1 VANVSA
7 TWGGYG
13 GRDAD
18 QGRLVSGHGRWR
30 TAGGRRRTLR
40 RTLCWRAGRG
50 ATVKSGRHAPDV
62 RGMSRAGE
70 QT

>member
-1 VANVSA
+1 MMPEVANVSA
-7 TWGGYG
+7 TWGVYG
-13 GRDAD
+13 CSGAD
-18 QGRLVSGHGRWR
+18 HGWLVFGNGSRH
-30 TAGGRRRTLR
+30 TAGGRRRTL
-40 RTLCWRAGRG
+40 LQRAGRG